1 MESIGRGRSPNALK
15 LFQINLQLKKKVGV
29 TFNEDPW
36 SGEILLQVMID
47 LVRTGTLGVLD
58 LIWRYH
64 DPNVPQSVQ
73 NLWSNTPGVPPNHP

>member
-1 MESIGRGRSPNALK
+1 MFSVLAHDSTAEERWPGTLSTQLLWKPSHWMESIGRGRSPNALK

-47 LVRTGTLGVLD
+47 LVRTGL
-58 LIWRYH
+58 
-64 DPNVPQSVQ
+64 
-73 NLWSNTPGVPPNHP
+73 